1 MNRTVLIIL
10 LTIGS
15 RVSRS
20 QDQVSRSDGQFS
32 RSDGQV
38 SRSDGQVSR
47 TDGQTS
53 TIDGEE
59 RLKCGEKEFQE
70 TRNNY
75 ENCASEKIGSVTSWL
90 QKVTAGEQGEQ
101 EVVIS
106 EVCSHVQDLLHSCG
120 DELGWCF
127 TADQVEETKNVQK
140 SGIRDIL
147 RRHLP
152 EEKVESCLE
161 NSTITGRGS
170 EITEKI
176 GPEPRSLLIEDSKQ
190 NKFNKTQNVS
200 EIDVDDAYDISHDDE
215 GTSANTRESK
225 KISSSNVT
233 AEVTTLKYTGHST
246 LPYTQ
251 QPSPSSSSSLN
262 RAATYPTECDPPT
275 CGCQRYSSYNY
286 QIIILATLLS
296 VFRKAIMI

>member
-20 QDQVSRSDGQFS
+20 QDQVSRSQDQVS
-32 RSDGQV
+32 RSQDQVSRSQDQV
-38 SRSDGQVSR
+38 SRSDGQ
-47 TDGQTS
+47 TS
-53 TIDGEE
+53 TIEGED

-75 ENCASEKIGSVTSWL
+75 ENCASEKIVSVTRWL

-161 NSTITGRGS
+161 NSTNTGKGG

-176 GPEPRSLLIEDSKQ
+176 RPEPRSLLIEE
-190 NKFNKTQNVS
+190 NKFNTTQNVS
-200 EIDVDDAYDISHDDE
+200 EVDVDDAYDISDDDK

-225 KISSSNVT
+225 QISSSNAS
-233 AEVTTLKYTGHST
+233 AEVTTLSYTEDST
-246 LPYTQ
+246 LVYTQ
-251 QPSPSSSSSLN
+251 QPSASSSSSLN

-275 CGCQRYSSYNY
+275 CGCKRYSSYSF

-296 VFRKAIMI
+296 VFRKTT